1 MTGDAVELNEQQ
13 CQAVEHVHG
22 PLLVLAP
29 VGTGKTTVIAHRAA
43 RAVEQ
48 GIDPSTIL
56 CLSFTNRAA
65 REMKERIALCL
76 SRHAGE
82 ITVRTFHGLC
92 AHVLRHDADA
102 LGIASD
108 FTICDEED
116 AKEIMLGL
124 AEAAGLSVDNPDNLG
139 RFLLELAENAGRP
152 PSLSGRVPDPRELF

>member
-1 MTGDAVELNEQQ
+1 MTGDSLELNDRQRE
-13 CQAVEHVHG
+13 AAEHVRG

-43 RAVEQ
+43 RASER
-48 GIDPSTIL
+48 GIAPATIL

-65 REMKERIALCL
+65 REMRERIALRL

-116 AKEIMLGL
+116 AK
-124 AEAAGLSVDNPDNLG
+124 
-139 RFLLELAENAGRP
+139 
-152 PSLSGRVPDPRELF
+152 